1 MSERFPPPSYSCTV
15 WTNGLAL
22 MVAFPGQHTIAI
34 PLESCGIEKTAGGS
48 PLPSQRGW
56 SVLLRLLNI
65 RRMTSAKQTIGMRGA
80 PVQYDI
86 EKMLLAMQTSEELA
100 SHKTKQREKV
110 EKQQDAAKFLDE
122 IGLGDL

>member
-1 MSERFPPPSYSCTV
+1 MTERFPPPSYACTV

-22 MVAFPGQHTIAI
+22 MIAFPGQHTIAI

-56 SVLLRLLNI
+56 SVLRDLLNI
-65 RRMTSAKQTIGMRGA
+65 RRMASVTPTVGMAGA

-86 EKMLLAMQTSEELA
+86 EKMLHVMQTSAEFA
-100 SHKTKQREKV
+100 AFKDAK
-110 EKQQDAAKFLDE
+110 AAKVRSRAEAAEFLDS

>member
-1 MSERFPPPSYSCTV
+1 MSERYPPPSFACTV

-22 MVAFPGQHTIAI
+22 MIASPDQHTIAI

-56 SVLLRLLNI
+56 SVLRDLLNI
-65 RRMTSAKQTIGMRGA
+65 RRMSQATPTVGMRGA

-86 EKMLLAMQTSEELA
+86 EKMLLAMQTSAELFA
-100 SHKTKQREKV
+100 HNERKRETVAKR
-110 EKQQDAAKFLDE
+110 QQATAFLDE